1 MIEYNKYFKSDDA
14 DWLVFIH
21 GAGGSST
28 IWFKQIK
35 YFIKGY
41 NVLLVDLRGHGKSNS
56 FALKDLEIKKYSFT
70 IIVNDVIEILN
81 HENIVSAHFVGI
93 SLGTIIIRQLAEEQ
107 PQRVKSM
114 VMGGAI
120 IKFNIR
126 SKILMKF
133 GFIFKSLL
141 PYMMLYKFFAF
152 IIMPKSNHKLSRNLF
167 IREAQKI
174 YRSEFIRWYRLTSN
188 INPLL
193 KLMRDKELPIPTL
206 YVMGEEDYM
215 FLPAVKNFI
224 EKHNLHS
231 RLVVFKNC
239 GHVVNVDRPED
250 FNKIVNEFLKSV
262 VANTFFE
269 NYLPETYCEKI
280 S

>member
-1 MIEYNKYFKSDDA
+1 MIEYNKYFKSDDS

-35 YFIKGY
+35 YFSKKY

-56 FALKDLEIKKYSFT
+56 FALKDLEIKKYSFA
-70 IIVNDVIEILN
+70 IIVNDVLEILDY
-81 HENIVSAHFVGI
+81 EKIDSAHFAGI
-93 SLGTIIIRQLAEEQ
+93 SLGTIIIRQLSEEY

-114 VMGGAI
+114 VLGGAI

-152 IIMPKSNHKLSRNLF
+152 IIMPKANHKLSRNLF

-174 YRSEFIRWYRLTSN
+174 YRTEFIRWYRMTTN

-215 FLPAVKNFI
+215 FLPAVRNFI
-224 EKHNLHS
+224 AKHNLYS
-231 RLVVFKNC
+231 RLVVLKNC
-239 GHVVNVDRPED
+239 GHVVNIDRPDD
-250 FNKIVNEFLKSV
+250 FNKIVSDFLISVIENKFSKSYKSESY
-262 VANTFFE
+262 F
-269 NYLPETYCEKI
+269 
-280 S
+280 

>member
-1 MIEYNKYFKSDDA
+1 MIEYNKYFKSDDS

-35 YFIKGY
+35 YFIKNY

-56 FALKDLEIKKYSFT
+56 FALKDLEIKKYSFP
-70 IIVNDVIEILN
+70 IIVTDVVEILN
-81 HENIVSAHFVGI
+81 HENIASAHFVGI

-215 FLPAVKNFI
+215 FLPAVKSFI
-224 EKHNLHS
+224 EKHNLYS
-231 RLVVFKNC
+231 RLVIFKNC
-239 GHVVNVDRPED
+239 GHVVNVDRPDD
-250 FNKIVNEFLKSV
+250 FNKIVSEFLSSV
-262 VANTFFE
+262 IDNKITQ
-269 NYLPETYCEKI
+269 NYTPEIYF
-280 S
+280 

>member
-1 MIEYNKYFKSDDA
+1 MIEYNKYFKSDDS

-35 YFIKGY
+35 YFSKKY

-56 FALKDLEIKKYSFT
+56 FALKDLEIKKYSFA
-70 IIVNDVIEILN
+70 IIVNDVLEILDY
-81 HENIVSAHFVGI
+81 EMIDSAHFVGI
-93 SLGTIIIRQLAEEQ
+93 SLGAIIIRQLSEEY
-107 PQRVKSM
+107 PQKVKSM
-114 VMGGAI
+114 IMGGAI

-152 IIMPKSNHKLSRNLF
+152 IIMPKANHKLSRNLF

-174 YRSEFIRWYRLTSN
+174 YRTEFIRWYRMTTN

-215 FLPAVKNFI
+215 FLPAVINFI
-224 EKHNLHS
+224 AKHNLYS

-239 GHVVNVDRPED
+239 GHVVNVDRPDD
-250 FNKIVNEFLKSV
+250 FNKIVNEFLESV
-262 VANTFFE
+262 IE
-269 NYLPETYCEKI
+269 NKFSDYCI
-280 S
+280 SEAFC

>member
-1 MIEYNKYFKSDDA
+1 LIEYNKYFKSDDS

-35 YFIKGY
+35 YFSKKY

-56 FALKDLEIKKYSFT
+56 FALKDLEIKKYSFA
-70 IIVNDVIEILN
+70 IIVNDVLEILDY
-81 HENIVSAHFVGI
+81 EMIDSAHFVGI
-93 SLGTIIIRQLAEEQ
+93 SLGAIIIRQLSEEY
-107 PQRVKSM
+107 PQKVKSM
-114 VMGGAI
+114 IMGGAI

-152 IIMPKSNHKLSRNLF
+152 IIMPKANHKLSRNLF

-174 YRSEFIRWYRLTSN
+174 YRTEFIRWYRMTTN

-215 FLPAVKNFI
+215 FLPAVINFI
-224 EKHNLHS
+224 AKHNLYS

-239 GHVVNVDRPED
+239 GHVVNVDRPDD
-250 FNKIVNEFLKSV
+250 FNKIVNEFLELVIENKFSDYCISE
-262 VANTFFE
+262 TF
-269 NYLPETYCEKI
+269 C
-280 S
+280 

>member
-1 MIEYNKYFKSDDA
+1 MIEYNKYFKSDDS

-35 YFIKGY
+35 YFSKKY

-56 FALKDLEIKKYSFT
+56 FALKDLEIKKYSFA
-70 IIVNDVIEILN
+70 IIVNDVLEILDY
-81 HENIVSAHFVGI
+81 EMIDSAHFVGI
-93 SLGTIIIRQLAEEQ
+93 SLGAIIIRQLSEEY
-107 PQRVKSM
+107 PQKVKSM
-114 VMGGAI
+114 IMGGAI

-152 IIMPKSNHKLSRNLF
+152 IIMPKANHKLSRNLF

-174 YRSEFIRWYRLTSN
+174 YRTEFIRWYRMTTN

-215 FLPAVKNFI
+215 FLPAVINFI
-224 EKHNLHS
+224 AKHNLYS

-239 GHVVNVDRPED
+239 GHVVNVDRPDD
-250 FNKIVNEFLKSV
+250 FNKIVNEFLELVIENKFSDYCISE
-262 VANTFFE
+262 TF
-269 NYLPETYCEKI
+269 C
-280 S
+280 